1 MRTIP
6 MVVTSSVEVVSTE
19 RAHRMQRSTST
30 EAIGRAIESMLRLW
44 PELEEDESESEADD
58 CADDVELEDPK
69 WWLEGLADM
78 VKVGRRI
85 GR

>member
-30 EAIGRAIESMLRLW
+30 EAIGRAIESMLCLW
-44 PELEEDESESEADD
+44 PELEEDESESEPD
-58 CADDVELEDPK
+58 CADDAEPEDPK
-69 WWLEGLADM
+69 WWFEGLEDM
-78 VKVGRRI
+78 VKVGRRR

>member
-30 EAIGRAIESMLRLW
+30 EAIGRAIESMLCLW
-44 PELEEDESESEADD
+44 PELEEDESESEPVD
-58 CADDVELEDPK
+58 CADDVEPEDPK
-69 WWLEGLADM
+69 WWFEGLEDM
-78 VKVGRRI
+78 VKVGRRR